1 MRRCKFRKVS
11 LARAKWNRAILC
23 GNLVRKRGNLD
34 QELWTKVDRYYGA
47 VVQEDEALKTA
58 AGEADKAGL
67 PAIAVSASQG
77 KLLMLVAQMLG
88 ARKILEVGTL
98 AGYSTIWMARG
109 MAEGGRLITL
119 EYEPKHAEVA
129 RKNFE
134 RAGLTRQIE
143 VRVGDA
149 TQTMAQ
155 LVAEGAGPFDLI
167 FLDANKDGYPTYF
180 ELSLKL
186 SRKGTV
192 IFADNVVR
200 DGAVADA
207 ATKDEAVRGV
217 QRLKEIVEKDKRVSA
232 TAIQTVGSKGY
243 DGFALMMVR

>member
-1 MRRCKFRKVS
+1 M
-11 LARAKWNRAILC
+11 N
-23 GNLVRKRGNLD
+23 
-34 QELWTKVDRYYGA
+34 QELWAKVDEYYCA
-47 VVQEDEALKTA
+47 VVQEDEALKA
-58 AGEADKAGL
+58 ASAEAEKAGL

-77 KLLMLVAQMLG
+77 KMLMLLGQMIG
-88 ARKILEVGTL
+88 ARRILEVGTL
-98 AGYSTIWMARG
+98 AGYSTIWLARG
-109 MAEGGRLITL
+109 MAEGGKLITL
-119 EYEPKHAEVA
+119 EFEKKHAEVA

-134 RAGLTRQIE
+134 RAGLAGQIE
-143 VRVGDA
+143 IRVGDA
-149 TQTMAQ
+149 TQTMAR

-167 FLDANKDGYPTYF
+167 FLDANKDGYPAYY

-186 SRKGTV
+186 ARKGTV

-217 QRLKEIVEKDKRVSA
+217 QRLQEIVAKDKRVTA

-243 DGFALMMVR
+243 DGFAMMLVR